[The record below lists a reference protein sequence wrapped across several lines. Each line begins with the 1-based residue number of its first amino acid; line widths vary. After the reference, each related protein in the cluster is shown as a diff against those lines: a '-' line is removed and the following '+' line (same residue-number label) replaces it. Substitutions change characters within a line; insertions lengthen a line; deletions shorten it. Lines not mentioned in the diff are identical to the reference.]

1 MSFMGNIAGSKA
13 LRAHTGGEFDKAIA
27 LYDEAYAKGMDQIN
41 LLKNYSILLMRLSR
55 FDDALEVLKK
65 MEKTPGVG
73 PKDRASMHTNYAI
86 ILWKK
91 GHIDRALQI
100 LNDQFQQAKTGTL
113 YSIMGFIMI
122 DKGDADAALSFNREA
137 VEYDDEDPVLLDN
150 LAQTYY
156 RLLDD
161 KETAKGLFEK
171 AIALK
176 ANAIDTNYFL
186 ALYDIE
192 AGDLESARKR
202 LHVAREGFT
211 SPLNYASPE
220 RIDEKLKEIEGQ

>member
-13 LRAHTGGEFDKAIA
+13 LRAHSRGEFDTAIT

-41 LLKNYSILLMRLSR
+41 LLKNYSVLLMRLSR

-73 PKDRASMHTNYAI
+73 PKETASMHANYAI

-91 GHIDRALQI
+91 GHIDRALEI
-100 LNDQFQQAKTGTL
+100 LNAQFKQVKTGTL

-122 DKGDADAALSFNREA
+122 DKGDADAALAFNREA

-156 RLLDD
+156 RLLGD
-161 KETAKGLFEK
+161 KETAKGYFDK
-171 AIALK
+171 AIAIK

-192 AGDLESARKR
+192 AGDFESARKHLR
-202 LHVAREGFT
+202 TAREGFS

-220 RIDEKLKEIEGQ
+220 RIDEKLKEIENK